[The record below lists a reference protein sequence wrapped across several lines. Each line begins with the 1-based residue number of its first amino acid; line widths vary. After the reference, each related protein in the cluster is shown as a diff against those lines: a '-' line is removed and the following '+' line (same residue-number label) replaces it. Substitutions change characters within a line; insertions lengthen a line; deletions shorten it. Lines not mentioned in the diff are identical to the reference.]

1 MTKDEVSK
9 KVFEIVAGQ
18 MGVDRDQL
26 TEETKLTDDLSMD
39 SLDSVELIM
48 EFEDIFDLNIPD
60 DRAEAL
66 CASSTIG
73 DIISKI
79 SEEA

>member
-1 MTKDEVSK
+1 MTKDEVAA
-9 KVFEIVAGQ
+9 KVLAIVASQ
-18 MGVDRDQL
+18 MGIDQSQL
-26 TEETKLTDDLSMD
+26 EAGTKLVGDLSMD

-48 EFEDIFDLNIPD
+48 ELEDTFDLNIPD
-60 DRAEAL
+60 DKAEAL
-66 CASSTIG
+66 CACGTVG